1 MDRTYQASKQGFH
14 LRVTRSAVGFYNGW
28 VTSLPLIELENVTVQ
43 RGPRVALDRVTLSI
57 AQGEHVAILGPNGS
71 GKSTL
76 MKLISRDL
84 YPRQTA
90 EPWSL
95 RILGSESWDLFE
107 LRNRIGLVSNDW
119 MQMCTRSFSG
129 LEIVLSG
136 FFGSVGIWPYHDVTR
151 EMEATARE
159 AMETLEIAHLAERS
173 TDHMSSGEA
182 RRFLIARALVHGPQA
197 LMLDEPTTSLDLRA
211 TDELR
216 QMLSKLA
223 RRGIGII
230 MVTHHLPDIIPEIER
245 VVTIR
250 GGRIV
255 RDGAKREVLE
265 AGALSELFGLR
276 VEVLKRGGYYHVL

>member
-1 MDRTYQASKQGFH
+1 
-14 LRVTRSAVGFYNGW
+14 

-43 RGPRVALDRVTLSI
+43 RGQRVALDRVTLSI

-84 YPRQTA
+84 YPRRTA

-95 RILGSESWDLFE
+95 RILGSERWDLFE
-107 LRNRIGLVSNDW
+107 LRNRLGLVSNDW

-136 FFGSVGIWPYHDVTR
+136 FFGSVGIWPYHEVTPA
-151 EMEATARE
+151 MEATARE

-173 TDHMSSGEA
+173 TDQMSSGEA

-211 TDELR
+211 TRELR
-216 QMLSKLA
+216 QTLSKL
-223 RRGIGII
+223 
-230 MVTHHLPDIIPEIER
+230 THHLPDIIPEMER
-245 VVTIR
+245 VVAIR

-255 RDGAKREVLE
+255 RDGAKRDVLE
-265 AGALSELFGLR
+265 AGALSELFGLE
-276 VEVLKRGGYYHVL
+276 VEVIERGGYYHVL